1 MQLLLLTF
9 VLCTLLI
16 YLILTLLKCLAY
28 TLYVI
33 NKKIKVEMEMK
44 RIYVKPHV
52 EQHSVLIEK
61 LLTEASDQ
69 GDHAES
75 KPHDNTLWE
84 QDEEW
89 TNKFENKSK
98 RGKNIK

>member
-33 NKKIKVEMEMK
+33 NRKIKVEMEMK

-61 LLTEASDQ
+61 LLTEASNQ

-89 TNKFENKSK
+89 TNKFEDKSK
-98 RGKNIK
+98 

>member
-1 MQLLLLTF
+1 
-9 VLCTLLI
+9 
-16 YLILTLLKCLAY
+16 
-28 TLYVI
+28 
-33 NKKIKVEMEMK
+33 MK

-61 LLTEASDQ
+61 LLTKDSDQ

-75 KPHDNTLWE
+75 KPYDNTLWE

-89 TNKFENKSK
+89 TNISENKSK
-98 RGKNIK
+98 QGKNIK

>member
-1 MQLLLLTF
+1 MVKCTPEREHYAPFQEYIWPLSQNKSRNGNEEN
-9 VLCTLLI
+9 LCKT
-16 YLILTLLKCLAY
+16 TCRA
-28 TLYVI
+28 T
-33 NKKIKVEMEMK
+33 
-44 RIYVKPHV
+44 
-52 EQHSVLIEK
+52 HSSNR
-61 LLTEASDQ
+61 EAFNRGSDQ

-75 KPHDNTLWE
+75 KPYDNTLWE

>member
-1 MQLLLLTF
+1 
-9 VLCTLLI
+9 
-16 YLILTLLKCLAY
+16 
-28 TLYVI
+28 
-33 NKKIKVEMEMK
+33 MK

-61 LLTEASDQ
+61 LLTETSDQ
-69 GDHAES
+69 GDNGES
-75 KPHDNTLWE
+75 KTHDNTLGE

>member
-1 MQLLLLTF
+1 
-9 VLCTLLI
+9 
-16 YLILTLLKCLAY
+16 
-28 TLYVI
+28 
-33 NKKIKVEMEMK
+33 MK
-44 RIYVKPHV
+44 RIYVKLHV

-61 LLTEASDQ
+61 LLTEASAQ

-89 TNKFENKSK
+89 TNIFENKSE
-98 RGKNIK
+98 

>member
-1 MQLLLLTF
+1 
-9 VLCTLLI
+9 
-16 YLILTLLKCLAY
+16 
-28 TLYVI
+28 
-33 NKKIKVEMEMK
+33 MK

-52 EQHSVLIEK
+52 EQHRVLIEK
-61 LLTEASDQ
+61 LLTETSDQ

-89 TNKFENKSK
+89 TNIFENKSE
-98 RGKNIK
+98 

>member
-1 MQLLLLTF
+1 
-9 VLCTLLI
+9 
-16 YLILTLLKCLAY
+16 
-28 TLYVI
+28 
-33 NKKIKVEMEMK
+33 MK

-52 EQHSVLIEK
+52 EQYSVLTEK

-89 TNKFENKSK
+89 TNIFENKSE
-98 RGKNIK
+98 

>member
-1 MQLLLLTF
+1 
-9 VLCTLLI
+9 
-16 YLILTLLKCLAY
+16 
-28 TLYVI
+28 
-33 NKKIKVEMEMK
+33 MEMK

-52 EQHSVLIEK
+52 EQHRVLTEK

-89 TNKFENKSK
+89 TNIFENKSK
-98 RGKNIK
+98 RGKNIKYLITFTLRYCYTV

>member
-1 MQLLLLTF
+1 
-9 VLCTLLI
+9 
-16 YLILTLLKCLAY
+16 
-28 TLYVI
+28 
-33 NKKIKVEMEMK
+33 MK

-52 EQHSVLIEK
+52 EQHRVLTEK
-61 LLTEASDQ
+61 LLTKDSDQ
-69 GDHAES
+69 GDHVES
-75 KPHDNTLWE
+75 KPYDNTLWE